1 MTSNNYIKACKTK
14 DNIEDE
20 TLKLATNNIKMA
32 EDLEGDLQIYQ
43 ETVHPHYEE
52 NRDKCLGLISQL
64 EEKQGMF
71 SRGNAIKVLK
81 KVAAEKYKESKKIQ
95 QNFSKG
101 NKSKDEFLEEFINSR
116 KEFY

>member
-52 NRDKCLGLISQL
+52 
-64 EEKQGMF
+64 
-71 SRGNAIKVLK
+71 
-81 KVAAEKYKESKKIQ
+81 
-95 QNFSKG
+95 
-101 NKSKDEFLEEFINSR
+101 
-116 KEFY
+116 

>member
-14 DNIEDE
+14 DNIEDD

-52 NRDKCLGLISQL
+52 NRAKCLDLVSQL
-64 EEKQGMF
+64 EEKQGLF
-71 SRGNAIKVLK
+71 TR
-81 KVAAEKYKESKKIQ
+81 
-95 QNFSKG
+95 
-101 NKSKDEFLEEFINSR
+101 
-116 KEFY
+116 